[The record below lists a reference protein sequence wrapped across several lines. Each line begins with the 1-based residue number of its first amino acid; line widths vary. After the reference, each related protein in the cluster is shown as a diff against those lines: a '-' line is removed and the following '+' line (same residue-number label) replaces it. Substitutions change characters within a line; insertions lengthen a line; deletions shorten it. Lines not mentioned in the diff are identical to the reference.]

1 MPDEIQVFNFEQ
13 HEVRVV
19 VKNGEPWWVAKDIC
33 DVLELQNP
41 REIINRV
48 LGAEEK
54 SKAKISTSCGERDVN
69 IISESGLYML
79 IMRSIKPE
87 ARRLSKWIASVVLPS
102 IGEVFGRRKT
112 MSNEIQVFNFEQR
125 EVRIVMKDGEPWW
138 VAKDVCNVLEL
149 TNPTEALKSL
159 DDDERSS
166 LRISEGTSPAGGNP
180 NMNIISESGLYT
192 LIMRSNK
199 PEAKRFR
206 KWVTSV
212 VLPSIRKTGGYSIP
226 QKDNKDER
234 LKQSAERLE
243 IQKQNANTRAA
254 KALQKMIESPKYP
267 ITDESKQI
275 LIHEATRII
284 TGKSFPQMLP
294 DHTEVL
300 FSATQVGLALGI
312 SNRKVHQIA
321 KDIGIRA
328 PEGERNEFG
337 LWKMTKSPHSPHE
350 CAQWMITS
358 AGKQKIIEAYKEAYL

>member
-1 MPDEIQVFNFEQ
+1 MPNEIQVFNFEQ

-19 VKNGEPWWVAKDIC
+19 MKNGEPWWVAKDIC

-48 LGAEEK
+48 LGADEK
-54 SKAKISTSCGERDVN
+54 SKAKISTPGGEQDVN

-87 ARRLSKWIASVVLPS
+87 ARRLSKWVASVVLPS

-138 VAKDVCNVLEL
+138 VASDVASILEYRDAF
-149 TNPTEALKSL
+149 NAIRIL
-159 DDDERSS
+159 DDDEK
-166 LRISEGTSPAGGNP
+166 GTQKVSTHGGEQE
-180 NMNIISESGLYT
+180 MSIINESGLYT
-192 LIMRSNK
+192 LIIRSNK

-337 LWKMTKSPHSPHE
+337 CWKMTKSPYSPHE

-358 AGKQKIIEAYKEAYL
+358 AGKQKITEACKEAYL

>member
-87 ARRLSKWIASVVLPS
+87 ARRLSKWVASVVLPS
-102 IGEVFGRRKT
+102 IGEVFGRKKT

-138 VAKDVCNVLEL
+138 VAKDVCDV
-149 TNPTEALKSL
+149 
-159 DDDERSS
+159 
-166 LRISEGTSPAGGNP
+166 LRIQNVTQAVQRLDEDEHSMFDIGCNGGP
-180 NMNIISESGLYT
+180 ERNIINESGLYA
-192 LIMRSNK
+192 LILRSDK

-358 AGKQKIIEAYKEAYL
+358 AGKQKIAEAYKEAYL